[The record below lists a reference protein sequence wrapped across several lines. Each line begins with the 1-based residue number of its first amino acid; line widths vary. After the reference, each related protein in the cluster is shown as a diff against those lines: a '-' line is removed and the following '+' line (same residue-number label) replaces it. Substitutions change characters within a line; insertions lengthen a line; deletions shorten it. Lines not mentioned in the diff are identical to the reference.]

1 MCFTKQPG
9 GLEYSRVKR
18 HLGLVRY
25 AIPFPSITGV
35 VTLRVVTGNPEV
47 GGAELIQEDPGGGL
61 HLQTDFGPGQA

>member
-25 AIPFPSITGV
+25 ATPISSITGV
-35 VTLRVVTGNPEV
+35 VTLRAVTGTPEAINIHSARCQDE
-47 GGAELIQEDPGGGL
+47 GAL
-61 HLQTDFGPGQA
+61 